1 MYRGGLDSLRAIV
14 AALMLLSEQ
23 IDVPHHLMPRYQDED
38 DESRLST
45 VNIVRTL
52 TNSVQAFYL
61 QIRTLLTLSATPT
74 DLLPNR
80 RCSTLSRP
88 AGR

>member
-1 MYRGGLDSLRAIV
+1 MRAIV

-38 DESRLST
+38 DESRLL
-45 VNIVRTL
+45 TL
-52 TNSVQAFYL
+52 TVIRTNNTQAFYL
-61 QIRTLLTLSATPT
+61 QIRTRLTLSATPT
-74 DLLPNR
+74 DLLPNQ
-80 RCSTLSRP
+80 RCSTLSQP